1 VKNFILFCSM
11 AFVLAGCSSKYQVD
25 SGHDELISQEDSSPT
40 RARNIEALAVK
51 QKLFDNF
58 AATCKRLEI
67 SEAFNLEACIKKSAQ
82 KEQFRLFA
90 QKSERN
96 QASLKGLMPIQT
108 ITTPAKN
115 SNLLIQLLEEIM
127 SGSFNDIVILEIDN
141 IKSKSSPLAQINYL
155 QAQKN
160 RDTYLRELRLREQ
173 RRYKDEQAQ
182 QKDTHES
189 KDSN

>member
-1 VKNFILFCSM
+1 M

-67 SEAFNLEACIKKSAQ
+67 SDAFNLEACIKKSAQ

-108 ITTPAKN
+108 ITTPA
-115 SNLLIQLLEEIM
+115 
-127 SGSFNDIVILEIDN
+127 
-141 IKSKSSPLAQINYL
+141 
-155 QAQKN
+155 
-160 RDTYLRELRLREQ
+160 
-173 RRYKDEQAQ
+173 
-182 QKDTHES
+182 
-189 KDSN
+189 

>member
-1 VKNFILFCSM
+1 M

-67 SEAFNLEACIKKSAQ
+67 SDAFNLEACIKKSAQ

>member
-1 VKNFILFCSM
+1 
-11 AFVLAGCSSKYQVD
+11 
-25 SGHDELISQEDSSPT
+25 
-40 RARNIEALAVK
+40 
-51 QKLFDNF
+51 
-58 AATCKRLEI
+58 
-67 SEAFNLEACIKKSAQ
+67 
-82 KEQFRLFA
+82 
-90 QKSERN
+90 
-96 QASLKGLMPIQT
+96 MPIQT